1 MATLVRTVV
10 LACAKQRRADLGAV
24 VEVLAGRGNAVE
36 VVSGIEAN
44 PLPWEQVVAR
54 IGPNAIYVVCGDDVL
69 TLERIAG
76 LRATLQRG
84 NVPLK
89 HIWAGPIN
97 WAEPVQVLRHAD
109 QLLRMANGQMTQP
122 LPQPPSE
129 ASGRT
134 VLAPPPPRT
143 APPPLLPMN
152 AAPPTHPMPTPMAGA
167 PEPPIVVEGLG
178 HRKPLLFAG
187 AGVLLMGVILT
198 AVLWGGDDDE
208 PAKVAEATAAAKKDE
223 AKPAAKTAKPAAKT
237 AKPAKEEEPAKQVD
251 AAAPEP
257 AKEAE
262 PTPSPSPAPSPSPE
276 PEDEPE
282 VVAVAA
288 EADAVAMPTS
298 QGGGGGL
305 GDVGED
311 PIVAEALRSQAI
323 RALDILLI
331 SPEARVQ
338 KRRNWKLAR
347 HRFADAARHC
357 DELVVAGVDGWR
369 LPNIGELR
377 SLTTANILGRNATYW
392 SDTKG
397 DTYGNTRVIW
407 AVHSHRMHSIGANSR
422 GARTICVRDA
432 V

>member
-69 TLERIAG
+69 TLEKIAG

-143 APPPLLPMN
+143 APPPLAPMN
-152 AAPPTHPMPTPMAGA
+152 AAPPPHPMPTPTMAGA

-178 HRKPLLFAG
+178 HRKPLLFVA
-187 AGVLLMGVILT
+187 AGVMLTGLILT
-198 AVLWGGDDDE
+198 AVFWGGDDDA
-208 PAKVAEATAAAKKDE
+208 PAKVAEATTAAKKDE
-223 AKPAAKTAKPAAKT
+223 PKPAVKAPKKE
-237 AKPAKEEEPAKQVD
+237 KPAKTVAAEPGP
-251 AAAPEP
+251 AA
-257 AKEAE
+257 AKEA
-262 PTPSPSPAPSPSPE
+262 SPAPSASPTPAPKSASKSAPKAE
-276 PEDEPE
+276 PKEE
-282 VVAVAA
+282 VIAVAA
-288 EADAVAMPTS
+288 EPEPAIPSSM
-298 QGGGGGL
+298 GGGEGEL

-311 PIVAEALRSQAI
+311 PTIAEALRSQSI

-338 KRRNWKLAR
+338 KRRSWKLAR

-407 AVHSHRMHSIGANSR
+407 AVHSHRMHSIGATTR